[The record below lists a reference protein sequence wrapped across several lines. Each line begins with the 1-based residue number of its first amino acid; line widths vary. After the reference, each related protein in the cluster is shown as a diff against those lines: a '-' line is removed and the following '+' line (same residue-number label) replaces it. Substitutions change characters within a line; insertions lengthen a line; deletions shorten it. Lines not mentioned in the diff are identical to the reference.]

1 MMNDEVKMIAT
12 GSRDKTVKLWSR
24 DGQLLTLKGHGDSVW
39 SVAWSPDSKLVA
51 SGSADDTVKIWNL
64 NGTEVQTLIGHG
76 SQVRAVTF
84 SRNGLVLASS
94 DITGKV
100 ILWNLERDLQ
110 REALVAYAC
119 DWVRDYLHTNAEI
132 TEEDRHLCDKY
143 R

>member
-1 MMNDEVKMIAT
+1 MRPL
-12 GSRDKTVKLWSR
+12 RDR
-24 DGQLLTLKGHGDSVW
+24 IW

-51 SGSADDTVKIWNL
+51 SASADNTVKIWNL

-110 REALVAYAC
+110 REALVVYGC